1 MRQSRGG
8 ADGGSR
14 ISRLRSRRRA
24 TFLALC
30 AVALGVVGL
39 TSASSAGALSLTD
52 LLGGSGG
59 ATGST
64 GTSGSGG
71 TTTTGSVDVL
81 GNTPLLGDSPTLP
94 DLGGSGGTGGSGTDA
109 TSDNPLDPGDL
120 PINPE
125 WLANT
130 LERATQ
136 TTSVKNNTSPE
147 AIQRRD
153 DAVAAWKQAVA
164 SGQNPNPLA
173 KPEYSVVWSSK
184 QNAGDV
190 NSDYIGKFLNNPAVN
205 PQGLSDLLNPQFL
218 PGLDGFQIIDERK
231 LNVDGSEN
239 PDYGKVVNFVQLPL
253 PWGVE
258 AEAHHMQYQWE
269 DGQPIIAGGLF
280 NDTTFVLGA
289 DDIPNLKLQNIIA
302 PQDTLQ
308 GTIPDAYDATDD
320 GKFIGTYMGGP
331 EANFG
336 GSPGDVTVFKP
347 DPQKGLVLDS
357 ETPAGKIGGVFSGN
371 DNGVPEPCTVREGR
385 PLGTCANPHGIQIR
399 QDLNR
404 MVTADYAEP
413 REIVLDPVK
422 TIDKYAFRPTVR
434 TWDTSDP
441 DHPKL
446 ISVAHMPDGPLQP
459 AQRAHEQYGIMED
472 AKTWPSDPRYQGMLD
487 SKGMF
492 AGSMCGG
499 GIFFTPDVTKLQGD
513 SSDQWKEVWNDG
525 LSELAAG
532 QDGQFTDEPGGCA
545 GGAWHQVSRN
555 NKWLFRAVQGR
566 NPGSDNYF
574 DQGQGK
580 ILYDID
586 IRPLIKSAQDGHVDC
601 DLSRGIHNGTYDLT
615 GMQVFQDLAKGQTIA
630 DCPRL
635 ISTLK
640 VHDPTSGGPHWAA
653 LDNHTLRSDGSPRRL
668 VFSDYFVAR
677 TGIDGDHRFY
687 DVNIDPQGKMSYDQD
702 FRDENTGALGVNF
715 NRRDWPGS
723 PDAGFYKPHSM
734 VWVCPPGI
742 CPNTG

>member
-1 MRQSRGG
+1 MRQSKRG
-8 ADGGSR
+8 AKEGSR

-24 TFLALC
+24 SFLALC
-30 AVALGVVGL
+30 AAVLGVVSL
-39 TSASSAGALSLTD
+39 TATSSAGALSLSN

-59 ATGST
+59 TD
-64 GTSGSGG
+64 
-71 TTTTGSVDVL
+71 TTGAGDQL
-81 GNTPLLGDSPTLP
+81 QNTPLLGNSPTLP
-94 DLGGSGGTGGSGTDA
+94 GPGGTTGGGAGGSGTT

-136 TTSVKNNTSPE
+136 TTSVKNNTSQE
-147 AIQRRD
+147 ALQRRD
-153 DAVAAWKQAVA
+153 DAVAAWKNAVA
-164 SGQNPNPLA
+164 NGQNPNPLA

-184 QNAGDV
+184 QNAGDI

-218 PGLDGFQIIDERK
+218 PGLDGFQVIDERK
-231 LNVDGSEN
+231 LNVDGSDN

-269 DGQPIIAGGLF
+269 DGEPIIAGGLF

-289 DDIPNLKLQNIIA
+289 DDIPNLKLENIIA

-308 GTIPDAYDATDD
+308 GTIPDAYDAVGD

-336 GSPGDVTVFKP
+336 GSPGSVDVIKP

-357 ETPAGKIGGVFSGN
+357 ETPAGAVGGVFSGN
-371 DNGVPEPCTVREGR
+371 ANGVPEPCTLREGR

-441 DHPKL
+441 SHPKL
-446 ISVAHMPDGPLQP
+446 VSVAHMPDGPLQP

-472 AKTWPSDPRYQGMLD
+472 AKTWPSDPKYPSMTPPR
-487 SKGMF
+487 
-492 AGSMCGG
+492 GSSRGR
-499 GIFFTPDVTKLQGD
+499 
-513 SSDQWKEVWNDG
+513 
-525 LSELAAG
+525 
-532 QDGQFTDEPGGCA
+532 CA
-545 GGAWHQVSRN
+545 GAASSSPPMSPSCRVTPAISSSRSGTTGCRSLHRIRTC
-555 NKWLFRAVQGR
+555 KSRADAPEARGTRCHATTRRCSVQ
-566 NPGSDNYF
+566 
-574 DQGQGK
+574 
-580 ILYDID
+580 
-586 IRPLIKSAQDGHVDC
+586 
-601 DLSRGIHNGTYDLT
+601 SRVVT
-615 GMQVFQDLAKGQTIA
+615 LARTT
-630 DCPRL
+630 
-635 ISTLK
+635 ISTR
-640 VHDPTSGGPHWAA
+640 VRARCSTTSTSGP
-653 LDNHTLRSDGSPRRL
+653 
-668 VFSDYFVAR
+668 
-677 TGIDGDHRFY
+677 
-687 DVNIDPQGKMSYDQD
+687 
-702 FRDENTGALGVNF
+702 
-715 NRRDWPGS
+715 
-723 PDAGFYKPHSM
+723 
-734 VWVCPPGI
+734 
-742 CPNTG
+742 

>member
-14 ISRLRSRRRA
+14 ISRLRSRRRV

-30 AVALGVVGL
+30 AAVLGVVGL
-39 TSASSAGALSLTD
+39 TAASSAGALSLTD

-59 ATGST
+59 LPAGGTTDSGSSGGT
-64 GTSGSGG
+64 GTSGSSG
-71 TTTTGSVDVL
+71 

-94 DLGGSGGTGGSGTDA
+94 GLGGGSGGSTGSSDSS
-109 TSDNPLDPGDL
+109 TSNPLDPGDL

-125 WLANT
+125 WLSNT
-130 LERATQ
+130 LGGAGQ
-136 TTSVKNNTSPE
+136 TTSLKKNQSQQAPH
-147 AIQRRD
+147 RRG
-153 DAVAAWKQAVA
+153 DAVAAWKNAVA
-164 SGQNPNPLA
+164 SGQNPDPLA

-184 QNAGDV
+184 QNAGDI

-218 PGLDGFQIIDERK
+218 PGLDGFQVIDERK
-231 LNVDGSEN
+231 LNVDGSDN

-269 DGQPIIAGGLF
+269 DGEPIIAGGLF

-289 DDIPNLKLQNIIA
+289 DDIPNLKLENIIA

-308 GTIPDAYDATDD
+308 GTIPDAYDAVGD

-336 GSPGDVTVFKP
+336 GSPGSVDVFKP
-347 DPQKGLVLDS
+347 DPQKGLVLES
-357 ETPAGKIGGVFSGN
+357 ETPAGNIGGIGTGN
-371 DNGVPEPCTVREGR
+371 AGGVPEPCSLREAR

-422 TIDKYAFRPTVR
+422 TVDKYAFRPTVR
-434 TWDTSDP
+434 VWDTTDE

-446 ISVAHMPDGPLQP
+446 VSVARMPDGPLQP

-472 AKTWPSDPRYQGMLD
+472 AKTWPSDPRYQGMLH
-487 SKGMF
+487 SNGVF

-499 GIFFTPDVTKLQGD
+499 GIFFAHDVTKLQGD
-513 SSDQWKEVWNDG
+513 SSDQFQQVWNDG
-525 LSELAAG
+525 LSELA
-532 QDGQFTDEPGGCA
+532 QDPNVQEPGGCA

-555 NKWLFRAVQGR
+555 NRTLFRSVQGR

-574 DQGQGK
+574 DQG
-580 ILYDID
+580 
-586 IRPLIKSAQDGHVDC
+586 
-601 DLSRGIHNGTYDLT
+601 
-615 GMQVFQDLAKGQTIA
+615 
-630 DCPRL
+630 
-635 ISTLK
+635 
-640 VHDPTSGGPHWAA
+640 
-653 LDNHTLRSDGSPRRL
+653 
-668 VFSDYFVAR
+668 
-677 TGIDGDHRFY
+677 
-687 DVNIDPQGKMSYDQD
+687 
-702 FRDENTGALGVNF
+702 
-715 NRRDWPGS
+715 
-723 PDAGFYKPHSM
+723 
-734 VWVCPPGI
+734 
-742 CPNTG
+742 